1 MAPKRVLL
9 SSPVRERC
17 RLVVQ
22 SSSTHQELRAIAERM
37 LRQDEVL
44 RQNAAMRL
52 DAGAWSCTECKL
64 LNMAEAAVC
73 TACSHPNPQHR
84 SWTCR
89 HCTCTNPFDQ
99 PSCLACEQPSH
110 VASIAKSKRQ
120 KQTKI
125 DGGSRAVYPVWDE
138 EAENDFQAPAVR
150 QKKQRPPSSGL
161 G

>member
-52 DAGAWSCTECKL
+52 DAGALSCTECKL
-64 LNMAEAAVC
+64 LNRVVRC
-73 TACSHPNPQHR
+73 TAKAGR
-84 SWTCR
+84 SSPTR
-89 HCTCTNPFDQ
+89 DMPT
-99 PSCLACEQPSH
+99 
-110 VASIAKSKRQ
+110 
-120 KQTKI
+120 
-125 DGGSRAVYPVWDE
+125 
-138 EAENDFQAPAVR
+138 
-150 QKKQRPPSSGL
+150 
-161 G
+161 